1 MYSLARHIL
10 LDKSDHP
17 CSEAVTGLFRYL
29 YSTVPP
35 VSRWIDERSKEIFVV
50 MASVGVVA
58 VASNDAPNEMALTLG
73 NLLCL
78 QRIVCQDVAHLKKDS
93 HFSIRDFHINER
105 LA

>member
-35 VSRWIDERSKEIFVV
+35 VSRWIDERTKP
-50 MASVGVVA
+50 VA
-58 VASNDAPNEMALTLG
+58 FSLEAL
-73 NLLCL
+73 
-78 QRIVCQDVAHLKKDS
+78 
-93 HFSIRDFHINER
+93 
-105 LA
+105 